1 MPSPFPGF
9 DPYLEHPDF
18 WPEVH
23 SRLIV
28 ALADALV
35 PQVRPKYEVA
45 IEKRIYEINPSNGD
59 NSLLVGVPDLAV
71 KRQSSNINQS
81 PFQIALAVASS
92 PVQPMRV
99 TVPIPEKIKQNYLEV
114 RDRGT
119 GLVVTVVEILSPV
132 NKRPGEGRESYLQ
145 KRQRILGSLTNLVE
159 IDLIRSFQKMPILG
173 NNIESDYR
181 VLISRHSHRPEAE
194 LYAFNLK
201 DSLPIFYLPLRSE
214 DSEPI
219 VNLQQL
225 FTEIYDK
232 AGYDYRI
239 DYTSEILPP
248 LSEQDRVWVQELLEK
263 EEKTE

>member
-28 ALADALV
+28 ALADSLV
-35 PQVRPKYEVA
+35 PQVRPKYEIA

-81 PFQIALAVASS
+81 PSQLAVAVASS
-92 PVQPMRV
+92 PVEPIMV

-132 NKRPGEGRESYLQ
+132 NKRTGEGRDSYLQ

-159 IDLIRSFQKMPILG
+159 IDLIRSFQTMPILE
-173 NNIESDYR
+173 NPIKSDYR
-181 VLISRHSHRPEAE
+181 VLISRYSHRPQAE

-201 DSLPIFYLPLRSE
+201 DSLPTFYLPLRSE
-214 DSEPI
+214 DVEPT

-225 FTEIYDK
+225 FSDIYDK

-239 DYTSEILPP
+239 NYTAEIVPA
-248 LSEQDRVWVQELLEK
+248 LSEEDRVWVQELLIK
-263 EEKTE
+263 ESD

>member
-9 DPYLEHPDF
+9 DPYLENPDF

-23 SRLIV
+23 NRLIV
-28 ALADALV
+28 ALADSLV

-45 IEKRIYEINPSNGD
+45 IEKRIYEINPFNGD

-81 PFQIALAVASS
+81 PAQIAVAVASS
-92 PVQPMRV
+92 PVQPITV

-119 GLVVTVVEILSPV
+119 GLVVTVGEILSPV
-132 NKRPGEGRESYLQ
+132 NKRSGEGRDSYLQ

-159 IDLIRSFQKMPILG
+159 IDLIRSFPAMPI
-173 NNIESDYR
+173 IENDIQSDYR
-181 VLISRHSHRPEAE
+181 VLISRYSQRPQAE
-194 LYAFNLK
+194 LYAFNLP
-201 DSLPIFYLPLRSE
+201 DSLPTFSLPLRSQ
-214 DSEPI
+214 DVEPT
-219 VNLQQL
+219 VNLQQI

-232 AGYDYRI
+232 AGLDYRI
-239 DYTSEILPP
+239 DYTSEIVPP
-248 LSEQDRVWVQELLEK
+248 LSEQDRVWVKQLLEK
-263 EEKTE
+263 EPD

>member
-28 ALADALV
+28 ALADSLV
-35 PQVRPKYEVA
+35 PQVRPKYEIA

-59 NSLLVGVPDLAV
+59 NSLLVGLPDLAV
-71 KRQSSNINQS
+71 KRQSSNLNQS
-81 PFQIALAVASS
+81 PSQIAVAVVSS
-92 PVQPMRV
+92 PVQPMTV

-119 GLVVTVVEILSPV
+119 SLVVTVIEILSPV
-132 NKRPGEGRESYLQ
+132 NKRAGEGRDSYLQ

-159 IDLIRSFQKMPILG
+159 IDLIRSFQPMPILE
-173 NNIESDYR
+173 NDIKSDYR
-181 VLISRHSHRPEAE
+181 VLISRYSHRPQAE

-201 DSLPIFYLPLRSE
+201 DYLPAFSLPLRSE
-214 DSEPI
+214 DIEPT

-225 FTEIYDK
+225 FSEIYDK

-239 DYTSEILPP
+239 NYTS
-248 LSEQDRVWVQELLEK
+248 
-263 EEKTE
+263 

>member
-9 DPYLEHPDF
+9 DPYLENPDF

-28 ALADALV
+28 ALADSLV
-35 PQVRPKYEVA
+35 PQVRPKYEIA
-45 IEKRIYEINPSNGD
+45 IAK
-59 NSLLVGVPDLAV
+59 LT
-71 KRQSSNINQS
+71 
-81 PFQIALAVASS
+81 
-92 PVQPMRV
+92 PMS
-99 TVPIPEKIKQNYLEV
+99 EKIKQHYLEV
-114 RDRGT
+114 RNRSS

-159 IDLIRSFQKMPILG
+159 IDLLRSFDCLPILAP
-173 NNIESDYR
+173 NIQSDYR
-181 VLISRHSHRPEAE
+181 ILISRYAQRPAAE

-201 DSLPIFYLPLRSE
+201 DALPIFSLPLRSE
-214 DSEPI
+214 DVEPT
-219 VNLQQL
+219 VNFQQL

-239 DYTSEILPP
+239 DYTSEIVPA
-248 LSEQDRVWVQELLEK
+248 LSEANRVWVKQLLAQK
-263 EEKTE
+263 VD

>member
-9 DPYLEHPDF
+9 DPYLENPDF

-28 ALADALV
+28 ALADSLV
-35 PQVRPKYEVA
+35 PQVRPKYEIA
-45 IEKRIYEINPSNGD
+45 IEKRIYEVNPFNGD

-71 KRQSSNINQS
+71 KRQSSPVNQAS
-81 PFQIALAVASS
+81 SQTAVAVASS
-92 PVQPMRV
+92 PLQPIV
-99 TVPIPEKIKQNYLEV
+99 VKVPMSEKIKQHYLEV
-114 RDRGT
+114 RDRSS

-145 KRQRILGSLTNLVE
+145 KRQRILGSLTNLIE
-159 IDLIRSFQKMPILG
+159 IDLLRSFDCLPILAT
-173 NNIESDYR
+173 NIQSDYR
-181 VLISRHSHRPEAE
+181 ILISRYAQRPAAE

-201 DSLPIFYLPLRSE
+201 DALPIFSLPLRS
-214 DSEPI
+214 DDVEPT
-219 VNLQQL
+219 VNFQQL

-239 DYTSEILPP
+239 DYTSEIVPA
-248 LSEQDRVWVQELLEK
+248 LSETNRVWVKQLLAQK
-263 EEKTE
+263 VD

>member
-9 DPYLEHPDF
+9 DPYLENPDF

-23 SRLIV
+23 NRLIV
-28 ALADALV
+28 ALADSLV

-45 IEKRIYEINPSNGD
+45 IEKRIYEIAPLNSD

-71 KRQSSNINQS
+71 NRQSSNINQS
-81 PFQIALAVASS
+81 SSQSAVAVASS
-92 PVQPMRV
+92 PVKPIIV

-119 GLVVTVVEILSPV
+119 GLVVAVVEILSPV
-132 NKRPGEGRESYLQ
+132 NKRSGEGRESYLQ

-159 IDLIRSFQKMPILG
+159 IDLIRSFAAMPILE
-173 NNIESDYR
+173 NDIQSDYR
-181 VLISRHSHRPEAE
+181 VLISRYSQRPQAE
-194 LYAFNLK
+194 LYAFNLP
-201 DSLPIFYLPLRSE
+201 DSLPTFSLPLRSP
-214 DSEPI
+214 DVEPT

-239 DYTSEILPP
+239 DYTSEIVPP
-248 LSEQDRVWVQELLEK
+248 LSEQDRVWVKQLLEK
-263 EEKTE
+263 EPD

>member
-28 ALADALV
+28 ALADSLV
-35 PQVRPKYEVA
+35 PQVRPKYEIA

-59 NSLLVGVPDLAV
+59 NSLLVGLPDLAV
-71 KRQSSNINQS
+71 KRQSSNLNQS
-81 PFQIALAVASS
+81 PSQIAVAVVSS
-92 PVQPMRV
+92 PVPPMTV
-99 TVPIPEKIKQNYLEV
+99 TVPIHEKIKQNYLEV

-119 GLVVTVVEILSPV
+119 GLVVTVIEILSPV
-132 NKRPGEGRESYLQ
+132 NKGAGEGRDSYLQ

-159 IDLIRSFQKMPILG
+159 IDLIISFQPMPILAEH
-173 NNIESDYR
+173 IQSDYR
-181 VLISRHSHRPEAE
+181 LLISRHSHRPQAE
-194 LYAFNLK
+194 LYAFSWK
-201 DSLPIFYLPLRSE
+201 DFLPTFYLPLRSE
-214 DSEPI
+214 DIEPT

-225 FTEIYDK
+225 FSEIYDK

-239 DYTSEILPP
+239 DYTSEIVPN
-248 LSEQDRVWVQELLEK
+248 LSEAERILVQQLLAK
-263 EEKTE
+263 EPV

>member
-28 ALADALV
+28 ALADSLV

-45 IEKRIYEINPSNGD
+45 IEKRIYEINSSNGD

-71 KRQSSNINQS
+71 KRQPSNTNQS
-81 PFQIALAVASS
+81 LSEIAVAVASS
-92 PVQPMRV
+92 SVQPMTV
-99 TVPIPEKIKQNYLEV
+99 TVPMPEKIKQNYLEV

-119 GLVVTVVEILSPV
+119 GLVISVVEILSPV
-132 NKRPGEGRESYLQ
+132 NKRAGEGRDSYLH

-159 IDLIRSFQKMPILG
+159 IDLIRSFQSMPILE
-173 NNIESDYR
+173 NDIQSDYR
-181 VLISRHSHRPEAE
+181 VLVSRHSHRPQAE

-201 DSLPIFYLPLRSE
+201 DSLPNFALPLRSE
-214 DSEPI
+214 DIEPM
-219 VNLQQL
+219 VNLQGL

-232 AGYDYRI
+232 AGYDYRV
-239 DYTSEILPP
+239 DYNSEIVPA
-248 LSEQDRVWVQELLEK
+248 LSEDDKAWVKELLK
-263 EEKTE
+263 K

>member
-9 DPYLEHPDF
+9 DPYLENPDF

-28 ALADALV
+28 ALADSLV
-35 PQVRPKYEVA
+35 PQVRPKYEIA
-45 IEKRIYEINPSNGD
+45 IAK
-59 NSLLVGVPDLAV
+59 LT
-71 KRQSSNINQS
+71 
-81 PFQIALAVASS
+81 
-92 PVQPMRV
+92 PMS
-99 TVPIPEKIKQNYLEV
+99 EKIKQHYLEV
-114 RDRGT
+114 RNRSS

-159 IDLIRSFQKMPILG
+159 IDLLRSFDCLPILAP
-173 NNIESDYR
+173 NIQSDYR
-181 VLISRHSHRPEAE
+181 ILISRYAQRPAAE

-201 DSLPIFYLPLRSE
+201 DALPIFCLPLRS
-214 DSEPI
+214 DDVEPT
-219 VNLQQL
+219 VNFQQL

-239 DYTSEILPP
+239 DYTSEIVPA
-248 LSEQDRVWVQELLEK
+248 LSETNRVWVKQLLAQK
-263 EEKTE
+263 ID

>member
-28 ALADALV
+28 ALADSLV
-35 PQVRPKYEVA
+35 PQVRPKYEIA

-71 KRQSSNINQS
+71 KRQSSNLNQS
-81 PFQIALAVASS
+81 PSQIAVAVVSS
-92 PVQPMRV
+92 PVQPIAV
-99 TVPIPEKIKQNYLEV
+99 NVPIPEKIKQHYLEI

-132 NKRPGEGRESYLQ
+132 NKRSGEGRDSYLQ

-159 IDLIRSFQKMPILG
+159 IDLIRKFQPMPILE
-173 NNIESDYR
+173 NDIKSDYR
-181 VLISRHSHRPEAE
+181 VLISRHSHRPQAE

-201 DSLPIFYLPLRSE
+201 NSLPTFSLPLRSE
-214 DSEPI
+214 DVEPT

-225 FTEIYDK
+225 FMEIYDK

-239 DYTSEILPP
+239 DYRSEIVPP
-248 LSEQDRVWVQELLEK
+248 LSDEDRVWVRDLLEK
-263 EEKTE
+263 ERN